1 MIIGIDNLF
10 ISFVHFMYKHKAQEF
25 STAVMLIKKNF
36 YHFSSYK
43 VIITTE
49 SIKCPIKTQNLSFK
63 SFKIWPNEKLNR
75 NFPPKYSILVSPK
88 FYKIKMKE
96 FWAFQKVSILLGYY
110 FYKKSVPVVDVI
122 KLFLEEM

>member
-43 VIITTE
+43 VIIATE

-63 SFKIWPNEKLNR
+63 SFKIWPNEKLDR
-75 NFPPKYSILVSPK
+75 NFPQKNSISVSPK
-88 FYKIKMKE
+88 FLLNKNEGILSFSK
-96 FWAFQKVSILLGYY
+96 SIHFAWL
-110 FYKKSVPVVDVI
+110 
-122 KLFLEEM
+122 LFLQKIGSSPLK